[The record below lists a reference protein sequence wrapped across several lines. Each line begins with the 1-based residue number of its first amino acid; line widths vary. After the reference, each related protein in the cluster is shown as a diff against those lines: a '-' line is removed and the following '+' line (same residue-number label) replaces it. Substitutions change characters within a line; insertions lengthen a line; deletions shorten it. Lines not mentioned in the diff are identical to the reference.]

1 MARVEPGERVLA
13 TNRKAFFQ
21 YEVLERAEA
30 GLALVGTEVK
40 SIRDGGLNFSDSY
53 VDVPR
58 GRALPRRLPRR
69 PYSHGNLMNHVPD
82 RDRKL
87 LLHRREILKLGGKV
101 AERGLTLVPLRAYLK
116 NGRVEDGDRP
126 RPGQA
131 RPRTSAKPSRRRTRS
146 GRCAW
151 GSGGAG
157 CPPGGEAGPLA
168 RYLRSVVRCCCC
180 SPSRNTGHPTSR
192 E

>member
-53 VDVPR
+53 VDVR
-58 GRALPRRLPRR
+58 GGELFLVGCRVA

-101 AERGLTLVPLRAYLK
+101 TERGLTLVPLRVYLR
-116 NGRVEDGDRP
+116 NGRVKMEIGLARGKHTRDKRESIKKKDQEREA
-126 RPGQA
+126 RQA
-131 RPRTSAKPSRRRTRS
+131 LRRRD
-146 GRCAW
+146 
-151 GSGGAG
+151 
-157 CPPGGEAGPLA
+157 
-168 RYLRSVVRCCCC
+168 
-180 SPSRNTGHPTSR
+180 
-192 E
+192 